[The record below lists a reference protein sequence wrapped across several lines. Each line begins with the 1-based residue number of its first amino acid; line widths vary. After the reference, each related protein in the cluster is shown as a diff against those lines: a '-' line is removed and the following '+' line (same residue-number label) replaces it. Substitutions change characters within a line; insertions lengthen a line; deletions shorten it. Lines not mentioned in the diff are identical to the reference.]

1 MKLIDILVREL
12 PKRGGWPDGA
22 YFIVQDYD
30 GEIKGAS
37 EHANLSRWK
46 RAWVRGGQKEKVM
59 EPFKSTIAEDEVT
72 AIITREQYEAALK
85 QSVWD
90 GTSLPPVGVECE
102 YTLTGRTW
110 LKCKVEMY
118 VGSQGV
124 VMSCDV
130 FEGVQYVHKQ
140 DYPDLAFRPPR
151 SKEELKRDESI
162 EALHNHLMRV
172 KYNAEEIYD
181 TIAAGKIPGV
191 KLSD

>member
-1 MKLIDILVREL
+1 MKLIDILVQEL
-12 PKRGGWPDGA
+12 PKRGGWPEGA
-22 YFIVQDYD
+22 FECVRYVDEANIDFYD
-30 GEIKGAS
+30 ESGNWPDDCYLKYGA
-37 EHANLSRWK
+37 
-46 RAWVRGGQKEKVM
+46 
-59 EPFKSTIAEDEVT
+59 IAEKAVRKSDIAGERDV
-72 AIITREQYEAALK
+72 ITREQYEAALK
-85 QSVWD
+85 QLVRD
-90 GTSLPPVGVECE
+90 GTGLPPVGVECE

-110 LKCKVEMY
+110 FKCKVEMY
-118 VGSQGV
+118 VGTQGV

-172 KYNAEEIYD
+172 KYNAEEMYD
-181 TIAAGKIPGV
+181 AIAAGKIPGV